1 MIQDFINNIRDN
13 KNFSSEEKK
22 KREESLNLFIK
33 EGFPSKKIEEWKFT
47 DLNNIIRENFEELSA
62 KKSLIKNKK
71 INLIDDFE
79 HNFIT
84 LVNGILGDYNFKFEE
99 VQKFKIS
106 EYKENNHTKIDRKQI
121 NN

>member
-22 KREESLNLFIK
+22 RREESLNLFIK

-62 KKSLIKNKK
+62 KKTLIKNKK
-71 INLIDDFE
+71 IDLINDFE
-79 HNFIT
+79 HNFLFLI
-84 LVNGILGDYNFKFEE
+84 NGILDDYNFKFEE
-99 VQKFKIS
+99 AQKFKIS
-106 EYKENNHTKIDRKQI
+106 EYIDSNNTKIGKQTL
-121 NN
+121 